1 MRYKLEMSSKI
12 TSHNSPVANVKNR
25 KLFRFKDWVI
35 QSQTYQIRKK
45 ENCPKFRTKEKS
57 LGVGGE
63 KIQIKCKKNNLS
75 RPCVTRWFMSLLC
88 LLSPLPPV
96 LPSTSESQ
104 ALEGKTSK
112 TELSKYILKLIR
124 YSTLKMWFEPLL
136 FII

>member
-1 MRYKLEMSSKI
+1 MHYKLEMSSKI
-12 TSHNSPVANVKNR
+12 RNHNSSVANVKNR
-25 KLFRFKDWVI
+25 ELFRFKDWVI
-35 QSQTYQIRKK
+35 KSQTYQIRKK

-63 KIQIKCKKNNLS
+63 KIQIKCKNNLS

-104 ALEGKTSK
+104 ALWGKTNK
-112 TELSKYILKLIR
+112 TELNKYILKFIR

-136 FII
+136 LCNS